1 MTHIKSTLSAALGF
15 ILVMAALGFFASV
28 GFALIGVLA
37 AVGLVSAL
45 SLGIR
50 SLFSREDNAF
60 SAAA

>member
-15 ILVMAALGFFASV
+15 ILVMAALGFFAWV

-45 SLGIR
+45 ALGIQ
-50 SLFSREDNAF
+50 SLFGREDNAF

>member
-1 MTHIKSTLSAALGF
+1 MTRIKSTLSAALGF

-45 SLGIR
+45 ALGIR
-50 SLFSREDNAF
+50 SLFGREDNAF